1 VLMEVT
7 CRCGW
12 TTRGSKSA
20 IIAMVQEHGR
30 AAHQQE
36 ITPAEVRAIW
46 RMADV
51 PGRSRAGRTSGLDAA
66 KK

>member
-1 VLMEVT
+1 MLMEVT

-12 TTRGSKSA
+12 TTRGTRPQVIESVRAHGKT
-20 IIAMVQEHGR
+20 EHG
-30 AAHQQE
+30 QE

-46 RMADV
+46 RTVEGD
-51 PGRSRAGRTSGLDAA
+51 GA